1 MTRIIG
7 IAGSLRRGSYNA
19 SLLRAA
25 VESVPAESKIE
36 AASIRGVPLYNGDL
50 EAADGIPAAV
60 TQLKDLVAGA
70 DALLLVT
77 PEYNHSMPG
86 VLKNAIDWMTRPS
99 ADIARVFGNKPVGL
113 IGATPGGLGTA
124 FSQTAWLPVL
134 HTLGTRMY
142 TGRSLYVS
150 NAAKV
155 FDGDG
160 RIVDATLQQRL
171 NTYLEGFLKFIR
183 E

>member
-25 VESVPAESKIE
+25 VESAPRDSKIE
-36 AASIRGVPLYNGDL
+36 TASIRDVPLYDGDV

-60 TQLKDLVAGA
+60 TKLKDLVAGA

-77 PEYNHSMPG
+77 PEYNHSIPG

-113 IGATPGGLGTA
+113 IGATPGGLGTT

-134 HTLGTRMY
+134 HTLGTRIF

-160 RIVDATLQQRL
+160 RMVDASVQQRL
-171 NTYLEGFLKFIR
+171 KGYLEGFVEFIR
-183 E
+183 H

>member
-25 VESVPAESKIE
+25 VESAPSDSKIE
-36 AASIRGVPLYNGDL
+36 TASIRDVPLYDGDV
-50 EAADGIPAAV
+50 ETADGIPTAV

-77 PEYNHSMPG
+77 PEYNHSIPG

-99 ADIARVFGNKPVGL
+99 NDIARVFGNKPVGL

-134 HTLGTRMY
+134 HTLGTRIF

-150 NAAKV
+150 SAAKV
-155 FDGDG
+155 FDGEG
-160 RIVDATLQQRL
+160 RIVDASVQQRL
-171 NTYLEGFLKFIR
+171 KGYLEGFLSFVR
-183 E
+183 S